1 LDEAD
6 AMTGAAQ
13 SALRRTMESE
23 TQTTRFFLICNYIT
37 RIIEPLTS
45 RCAKYRF
52 KPLPKDIQKE
62 RLLLYTYKSQL
73 NLINIRLLMIADAE
87 GVDLKP
93 DSIDELVSISGGD
106 LRKSITLMQSM
117 ACSGQ
122 PVTVD
127 EVREMSGQIPN
138 AEVTTLIQVANTM
151 DHKAVTK

>member
-1 LDEAD
+1 
-6 AMTGAAQ
+6 
-13 SALRRTMESE
+13 
-23 TQTTRFFLICNYIT
+23 
-37 RIIEPLTS
+37 
-45 RCAKYRF
+45 
-52 KPLPKDIQKE
+52 
-62 RLLLYTYKSQL
+62 
-73 NLINIRLLMIADAE
+73 MIADAE